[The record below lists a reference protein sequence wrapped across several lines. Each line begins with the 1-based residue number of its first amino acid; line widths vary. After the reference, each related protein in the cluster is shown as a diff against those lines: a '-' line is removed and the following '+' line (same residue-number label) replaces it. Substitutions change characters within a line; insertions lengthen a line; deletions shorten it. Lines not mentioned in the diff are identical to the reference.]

1 MKTNLIRWMI
11 AAAALAAAAGG
22 ASAQTYTAE
31 IPVSFHLGNKLMVP
45 GAYRVEV
52 MTGVNAR
59 IFMLYNRDTQTPAM
73 VMSTG
78 LADAPKPWR
87 LAGGARIEFECNRSA
102 CALGRIWNG
111 VDSFVYRF
119 PGLQTAPGEKRAA
132 AVAAALT
139 RAD

>member
-11 AAAALAAAAGG
+11 AAAALTVAAGG

-31 IPVSFHLGNKLMVP
+31 IPVSFQLGNKLMLP
-45 GAYRVEV
+45 GAYRVGV
-52 MTGVNAR
+52 MAGVNAK
-59 IFMLYNRDTQTPAM
+59 IFMLYNQDTHTSAM
-73 VMSTG
+73 VMSTA
-78 LADAPKPWR
+78 LTDAPKPWR
-87 LAGGARIEFECNRSA
+87 EAGGARIEFECNRSA

-111 VDSFVYRF
+111 ADSFVYDF
-119 PGLQTAPGEKRAA
+119 PGLKTAPGEKRAA